1 MIIYGAGTLGIQ
13 LLRALNETGGYK
25 MVAFIDPNP
34 SLAGQLVH
42 GVKVL
47 RPEKIGK
54 VIADEN
60 VKEVLLATPS
70 ALRGERRLALK
81 VLEAF
86 PVVVKTLPA
95 LEEIASGDVQVS
107 DLRPI
112 DVEDLLGRDPVT
124 PNLELLAANVQGK
137 VVMITGAGGS
147 IGSELTRQLLKL
159 GPKTLVLFDLSE
171 VALYDISMELDDL
184 KRRLQME
191 TEEVT
196 AVPTGLVA
204 VLGSVLDRKLVTR
217 TIQERGVEVIYHAA
231 AYKHVPIVEANPFAG
246 LQNNTFGTLVVAEAA
261 KECGVE
267 RFVLVSSDKAVRPTN
282 IMGASKRLAEQILQA
297 LAQERGTA
305 TIFTMVRFGNVLDSS
320 GSVVKLFRN
329 QIKAGG
335 PVTVT
340 HPDVIRYFMSIP
352 EAAQLVIQAG
362 TMAAGGEVF
371 VLEMGTPVKID
382 DLARTMIRLSGLDVR
397 DDKHPDG
404 DIAIE
409 YVGLRPGEKLYE
421 ELLIGE
427 NTTGTSHPRIF
438 KNSEPIVPYDD
449 LIAVLERLE
458 DAIQRLD
465 EAEMQDLLRATV
477 EGYVPASSGP
487 SDRGQG
493 RMAARLAHA
502 SLEGMP
508 HVQPALWAVAM
519 VAGCAGLSALLILIL
534 RPILMRHLLAHPNA
548 RSSHQAP
555 TPQGAGLAVMASV
568 FAGCAVGILVWAPEG
583 EPTLFGVLL
592 AAAGLTLLGAIDDAH
607 TLSVWSR
614 LLGQLLAAIVVVGLL
629 PTEFRLFPDLMPA
642 GVEDVLMVIGLM
654 WFVNAVNFL
663 DGLDWMTVAQVVPI
677 TLGVVVLQAL
687 GAVPPTI
694 GLLALALLGATLGFA
709 MFNKHPASIFLGDA
723 GSLPIGLCLAF
734 MLIVVAETNLAA
746 ALLLVALH
754 AGRRDADAVPPH
766 VGRRA
771 DFLGAPHAFLSARRG
786 SRIERAASDGAG
798 VPALRSACDP
808 RDRHRAGGF
817 AGRRSRHARPR
828 PAGYRV

>member
-1 MIIYGAGTLGIQ
+1 MRFAIWLIERPRWFKRALLIINDLVLLSLAIWAAYTLRLSRLYIPPNPEKWVLLIAAPLIGVTVFYMRGLYKLVTRFIGPEGTTRIYIAVIIAALLWAVAVLMMAVKDHPRSVIVIYALIAALLIRLSRQWAGAMLLRAAPEHKAVSFDKRKPVIIYGAGTLGIQ

-25 MVAFIDPNP
+25 MVAFIDPDP
-34 SLAGQLVH
+34 SLAGQFVH

-47 RPEKIGK
+47 RPERIGK

-95 LEEIASGDVQVS
+95 LEEIASGHVQVS

-159 GPKTLVLFDLSE
+159 GPKTLVLFELSE
-171 VALYDISMELDDL
+171 VALYDISMEIEDL
-184 KRRLQME
+184 NRRLQQE
-191 TEEVT
+191 TEGAT
-196 AVPTGLVA
+196 AAPTGIVA
-204 VLGSVLDRKLVTR
+204 VLGSVLDRKLMTR

-340 HPDVIRYFMSIP
+340 HPEVIRYFMSIP
-352 EAAQLVIQAG
+352 EAAQLVVQAG
-362 TMAAGGEVF
+362 TMATGGEVF

-438 KNSEPIVPYDD
+438 KNSEPVVPYDE

-477 EGYVPASSGP
+477 EGYVPASGGLP
-487 SDRGQG
+487 TAGKG
-493 RMAARLAHA
+493 
-502 SLEGMP
+502 EW
-508 HVQPALWAVAM
+508 QPA
-519 VAGCAGLSALLILIL
+519 S
-534 RPILMRHLLAHPNA
+534 R
-548 RSSHQAP
+548 
-555 TPQGAGLAVMASV
+555 
-568 FAGCAVGILVWAPEG
+568 
-583 EPTLFGVLL
+583 TL
-592 AAAGLTLLGAIDDAH
+592 H
-607 TLSVWSR
+607 
-614 LLGQLLAAIVVVGLL
+614 
-629 PTEFRLFPDLMPA
+629 
-642 GVEDVLMVIGLM
+642 
-654 WFVNAVNFL
+654 
-663 DGLDWMTVAQVVPI
+663 
-677 TLGVVVLQAL
+677 
-687 GAVPPTI
+687 
-694 GLLALALLGATLGFA
+694 
-709 MFNKHPASIFLGDA
+709 
-723 GSLPIGLCLAF
+723 
-734 MLIVVAETNLAA
+734 
-746 ALLLVALH
+746 
-754 AGRRDADAVPPH
+754 
-766 VGRRA
+766 
-771 DFLGAPHAFLSARRG
+771 
-786 SRIERAASDGAG
+786 
-798 VPALRSACDP
+798 
-808 RDRHRAGGF
+808 
-817 AGRRSRHARPR
+817 
-828 PAGYRV
+828 

>member
-1 MIIYGAGTLGIQ
+1 MRLAVWLIERPRWFKRALLIVNDLALLSLAIWVAYTLRLSRLYVPPSLDKWLLLIAAPLIGVAVFYMRGLYKLVTRFIGPEGTTRIYIAAIIAALLWAVAVLMMAVKDHPRSVIVIYALIAALLIRLSRQWAGAMLLKAAPQHKPVSFDERKPVIIYGAGTLGIQ

-70 ALRGERRLALK
+70 ALRAERRLALK

-397 DDKHPDG
+397 SDKHPDG

-438 KNSEPIVPYDD
+438 KNSEPIVPYDE

-477 EGYVPASSGP
+477 EGYVPASSGHP
-487 SDRGQG
+487 IAGKG
-493 RMAARLAHA
+493 
-502 SLEGMP
+502 EW
-508 HVQPALWAVAM
+508 QPA
-519 VAGCAGLSALLILIL
+519 S
-534 RPILMRHLLAHPNA
+534 R
-548 RSSHQAP
+548 
-555 TPQGAGLAVMASV
+555 
-568 FAGCAVGILVWAPEG
+568 
-583 EPTLFGVLL
+583 TL
-592 AAAGLTLLGAIDDAH
+592 H
-607 TLSVWSR
+607 
-614 LLGQLLAAIVVVGLL
+614 
-629 PTEFRLFPDLMPA
+629 
-642 GVEDVLMVIGLM
+642 
-654 WFVNAVNFL
+654 
-663 DGLDWMTVAQVVPI
+663 
-677 TLGVVVLQAL
+677 
-687 GAVPPTI
+687 
-694 GLLALALLGATLGFA
+694 
-709 MFNKHPASIFLGDA
+709 
-723 GSLPIGLCLAF
+723 
-734 MLIVVAETNLAA
+734 
-746 ALLLVALH
+746 
-754 AGRRDADAVPPH
+754 
-766 VGRRA
+766 
-771 DFLGAPHAFLSARRG
+771 
-786 SRIERAASDGAG
+786 
-798 VPALRSACDP
+798 
-808 RDRHRAGGF
+808 
-817 AGRRSRHARPR
+817 
-828 PAGYRV
+828 

>member
-1 MIIYGAGTLGIQ
+1 MRFAIWLIERPRWFKRALLIINDLVLLSLAIWAAYTLRLSRLYVPPNPEKWVLLIAAPLIGVTVFYMRGLYKLVTRFIGPEGTTRIYVAVIIAALLWAVAVLMMAVKDHPRSVIVIYALIAALLIRLSRQWAGAVLLRAAPEHKAVSFDKRKPVIIYGAGSLGIQ

-25 MVAFIDPNP
+25 MVAFIDPDP
-34 SLAGQLVH
+34 SLAGQVVH

-47 RPEKIGK
+47 RPDRIGK

-95 LEEIASGDVQVS
+95 LEEIASGHVQVS

-159 GPKTLVLFDLSE
+159 GPKTLVLFELSE
-171 VALYDISMELDDL
+171 VALYDISMEIDDL
-184 KRRLQME
+184 NRRLQLE
-191 TEEVT
+191 TEGAT
-196 AVPTGLVA
+196 AGPTGVVA
-204 VLGSVLDRKLVTR
+204 VLGSVLDRKLMTR

-340 HPDVIRYFMSIP
+340 HPEVIRYFMSIP
-352 EAAQLVIQAG
+352 EAAQLVVQAG
-362 TMAAGGEVF
+362 TMATGGEVF

-397 DDKHPDG
+397 DEKHPDG

-438 KNSEPIVPYDD
+438 KNSEPVVPYDE

-477 EGYVPASSGP
+477 EGYVPASG
-487 SDRGQG
+487 
-493 RMAARLAHA
+493 
-502 SLEGMP
+502 
-508 HVQPALWAVAM
+508 
-519 VAGCAGLSALLILIL
+519 
-534 RPILMRHLLAHPNA
+534 
-548 RSSHQAP
+548 
-555 TPQGAGLAVMASV
+555 
-568 FAGCAVGILVWAPEG
+568 
-583 EPTLFGVLL
+583 
-592 AAAGLTLLGAIDDAH
+592 
-607 TLSVWSR
+607 
-614 LLGQLLAAIVVVGLL
+614 
-629 PTEFRLFPDLMPA
+629 
-642 GVEDVLMVIGLM
+642 
-654 WFVNAVNFL
+654 
-663 DGLDWMTVAQVVPI
+663 
-677 TLGVVVLQAL
+677 
-687 GAVPPTI
+687 
-694 GLLALALLGATLGFA
+694 
-709 MFNKHPASIFLGDA
+709 
-723 GSLPIGLCLAF
+723 
-734 MLIVVAETNLAA
+734 
-746 ALLLVALH
+746 
-754 AGRRDADAVPPH
+754 
-766 VGRRA
+766 
-771 DFLGAPHAFLSARRG
+771 
-786 SRIERAASDGAG
+786 G
-798 VPALRSACDP
+798 VPAVGKGEWQPA
-808 RDRHRAGGF
+808 
-817 AGRRSRHARPR
+817 SRTLH
-828 PAGYRV
+828 

>member
-1 MIIYGAGTLGIQ
+1 MRLAVWLIERPRWFKRALLIVNDLALLSLAIWVAYTLRLSRLYVPPSLDKWLLLIAAPLIGVAVFYMRGLYKLVTRFIGPEGTTRIYIAAIIAALLWAVAVLMMAVKDHPRSVIVIYALIAALLIRLSRQWAGAMLLKAAPQHKPVSFDERKPVIIYGAGTLGIQ

-70 ALRGERRLALK
+70 ALRAERRLALK

-217 TIQERGVEVIYHAA
+217 TIQERGVEMIYHAA

-397 DDKHPDG
+397 SDKHPDG

-438 KNSEPIVPYDD
+438 KNSEPIVPYDE

-477 EGYVPASSGP
+477 EGYVPASSGHP
-487 SDRGQG
+487 IAGKG
-493 RMAARLAHA
+493 
-502 SLEGMP
+502 EW
-508 HVQPALWAVAM
+508 QPA
-519 VAGCAGLSALLILIL
+519 S
-534 RPILMRHLLAHPNA
+534 R
-548 RSSHQAP
+548 
-555 TPQGAGLAVMASV
+555 
-568 FAGCAVGILVWAPEG
+568 
-583 EPTLFGVLL
+583 TL
-592 AAAGLTLLGAIDDAH
+592 H
-607 TLSVWSR
+607 
-614 LLGQLLAAIVVVGLL
+614 
-629 PTEFRLFPDLMPA
+629 
-642 GVEDVLMVIGLM
+642 
-654 WFVNAVNFL
+654 
-663 DGLDWMTVAQVVPI
+663 
-677 TLGVVVLQAL
+677 
-687 GAVPPTI
+687 
-694 GLLALALLGATLGFA
+694 
-709 MFNKHPASIFLGDA
+709 
-723 GSLPIGLCLAF
+723 
-734 MLIVVAETNLAA
+734 
-746 ALLLVALH
+746 
-754 AGRRDADAVPPH
+754 
-766 VGRRA
+766 
-771 DFLGAPHAFLSARRG
+771 
-786 SRIERAASDGAG
+786 
-798 VPALRSACDP
+798 
-808 RDRHRAGGF
+808 
-817 AGRRSRHARPR
+817 
-828 PAGYRV
+828 